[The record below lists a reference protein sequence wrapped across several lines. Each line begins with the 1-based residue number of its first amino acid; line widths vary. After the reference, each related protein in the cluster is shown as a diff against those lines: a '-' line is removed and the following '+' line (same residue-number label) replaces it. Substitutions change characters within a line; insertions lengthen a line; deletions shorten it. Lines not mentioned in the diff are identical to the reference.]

1 KRTDD
6 LFDEVK
12 KALQASDLSG
22 GKPDISFQEFL
33 DKAGRNGLSTEARA
47 LALQFVQGFDAA
59 DPVRVSAQSI
69 AEEWASG
76 GMLDAPQ
83 SRPVGGYSAVLTALA
98 GALDRKIA
106 HVQLQTVVTRVGWR
120 RGAVDVEGLF
130 LGRPFRVS
138 APRVIVTVPVGVLQL
153 PGGALGAIAFS
164 PALAGKSRA

>member
-59 DPVRVSAQSI
+59 DPARVSTQSI

-83 SRPVGGYSAVLTALA
+83 SRPMGGYSSVLTALA
-98 GALDRKIA
+98 GGLDRKAA
-106 HVQLQTVVTRVGWR
+106 HVQLQTTVKNLRWR
-120 RGAVDVEGLF
+120 PGAVEIEGRF
-130 LGRPFRVS
+130 LDQPFRVT
-138 APRVIVTVPVGVLQL
+138 APKVIVTVPIG
-153 PGGALGAIAFS
+153 
-164 PALAGKSRA
+164 